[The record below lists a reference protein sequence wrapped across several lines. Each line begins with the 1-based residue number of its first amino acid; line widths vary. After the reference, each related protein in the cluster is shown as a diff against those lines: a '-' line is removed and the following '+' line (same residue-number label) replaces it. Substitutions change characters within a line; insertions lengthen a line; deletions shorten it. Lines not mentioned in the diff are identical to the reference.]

1 METRQMKCIRLGAV
15 YGASPIFCADIDKM
29 GYVEPRSLP
38 IAPSLV
44 AAIKDWDQ
52 EFQQTFCEDYPP
64 DSRFE
69 SEEARVQHNVRGVQ
83 LWKRLQKELGA
94 GTSVEFIPQ
103 S

>member
-1 METRQMKCIRLGAV
+1 MKCIRLGAV